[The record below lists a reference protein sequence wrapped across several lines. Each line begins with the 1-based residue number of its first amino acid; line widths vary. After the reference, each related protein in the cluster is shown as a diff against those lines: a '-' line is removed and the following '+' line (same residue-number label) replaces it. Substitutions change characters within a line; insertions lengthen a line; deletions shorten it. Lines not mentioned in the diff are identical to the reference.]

1 MKLSEGSSARHE
13 SGAQLTSATPPMMPY
28 LETRL
33 NNGSLRAPFQ
43 VIPKSL
49 RNKLSLSAN

>member
-13 SGAQLTSATPPMMPY
+13 SGAQLTSATPPMMPC
-28 LETRL
+28 LETRP